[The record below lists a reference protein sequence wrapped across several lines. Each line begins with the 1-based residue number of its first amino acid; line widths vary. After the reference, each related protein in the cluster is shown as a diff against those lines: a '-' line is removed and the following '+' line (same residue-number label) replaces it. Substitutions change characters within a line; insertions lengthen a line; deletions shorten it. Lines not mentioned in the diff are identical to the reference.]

1 LLLFCSYGL
10 AAAPVVGRPP
20 GVPSLLA
27 HTFTS
32 PMYKKKKRTAP
43 SWINLPGVHHRFFAA
58 ASKSLGSPA
67 RTRICITS
75 HRSFPQSRRNETC
88 PRRRC
93 RAAGPEDSVSN
104 DDYPWGRCKRTI
116 RPESDPD
123 HEVPKQQRTKKGARR
138 NQRYHRQLSPS
149 TTVASRKDASEKP
162 TPFPAAEANYR

>member
-1 LLLFCSYGL
+1 VYVHFWRILL
-10 AAAPVVGRPP
+10 RPQC
-20 GVPSLLA
+20 
-27 HTFTS
+27 T
-32 PMYKKKKRTAP
+32 KKKKKKSTQLDTFTGSSSP
-43 SWINLPGVHHRFFAA
+43 FFAA

-104 DDYPWGRCKRTI
+104 NDYPWGRCKRTI

-123 HEVPKQQRTKKGARR
+123 HEVPQQQRTKKGARR
-138 NQRYHRQLSPS
+138 NQRYHRQLSPG